1 MLNKIVIKMRC
12 NHLVRVVDW
21 ETETLTL
28 RNIRTTVFI
37 REQQVPV
44 DLEWDEF
51 DIISMHFLVF
61 NNHREAVGTARLL
74 PDGHIGRMAVLKEWR
89 GKGYGSAILKKIL
102 EELRG
107 RHMQKAMLNA
117 QISAVKFYE
126 RFGFQQVSGK
136 KFLEAGIPHVKMA
149 ILLE

>member
-1 MLNKIVIKMRC
+1 MRC
-12 NHLVRVVDW
+12 DHLVRVVDW
-21 ETETLTL
+21 ETEMLTL

-51 DIISMHFLVF
+51 DMISTHFLAF

-102 EELRG
+102 KELRA

-126 RFGFQQVSGK
+126 RFGFQQVSGE
-136 KFLEAGIPHVKMA
+136 KFFEAGIPHVKMR
-149 ILLE
+149 ILL

>member
-1 MLNKIVIKMRC
+1 MRC
-12 NHLVRVVDW
+12 DHLVRVVDW

-37 REQQVPV
+37 LEQQVPV

-51 DIISMHFLVF
+51 DIISTHFLVF
-61 NNHREAVGTARLL
+61 NNHGEAVGTGRLL

-89 GKGYGSAILKKIL
+89 GKGYGCAMLKKIL

-107 RHMQKAMLNA
+107 RQMQKAMLNA
-117 QISAVKFYE
+117 QINAVKFYE
-126 RFGFQQVSGK
+126 KFGFQQVSAE
-136 KFLEAGIPHVKMA
+136 KFFEAGIPHVKMM
-149 ILLE
+149 IFLE

>member
-1 MLNKIVIKMRC
+1 M
-12 NHLVRVVDW
+12 
-21 ETETLTL
+21 LTL

-51 DIISMHFLVF
+51 DMISTHFLVF

-102 EELRG
+102 KELRA

-126 RFGFQQVSGK
+126 RFGFQQVSGE
-136 KFLEAGIPHVKMA
+136 KFFEAGIPHVKMR
-149 ILLE
+149 ILL

>member
-1 MLNKIVIKMRC
+1 MRC
-12 NHLVRVVDW
+12 DHLVRVVDW

-51 DIISMHFLVF
+51 DIISMHFLAF

-89 GKGYGSAILKKIL
+89 GKGYGSAILRKIL
-102 EELRG
+102 EELRE
-107 RHMQKAMLNA
+107 RHVQKAMLNA

-126 RFGFQQVSGK
+126 RFGFQQVSGE
-136 KFLEAGIPHVKMA
+136 KFFEAGIPHVKMM

>member
-1 MLNKIVIKMRC
+1 MC
-12 NHLVRVVDW
+12 CDHLVRVVDW
-21 ETETLTL
+21 ETETLAL

-51 DIISMHFLVF
+51 DMISMHFLAF

-74 PDGHIGRMAVLKEWR
+74 PDGYIGRMAVLKEWR

-102 EELRG
+102 EELRE
-107 RHMQKAMLNA
+107 RHVQKAMLNA

-126 RFGFQQVSGK
+126 RFGFQQVSEE
-136 KFLEAGIPHVKMA
+136 KFVEAGIPHVKMV

>member
-1 MLNKIVIKMRC
+1 MRC

>member
-1 MLNKIVIKMRC
+1 MRC
-12 NHLVRVVDW
+12 DHLVRVVDW
-21 ETETLTL
+21 ETDMLTL

-51 DIISMHFLVF
+51 DMISTHFLVF

-102 EELRG
+102 KELRA

-126 RFGFQQVSGK
+126 RFGFQQVSGE
-136 KFLEAGIPHVKMA
+136 KFFEAGIPHVKMR
-149 ILLE
+149 ILL

>member
-1 MLNKIVIKMRC
+1 MRC
-12 NHLVRVVDW
+12 DHLVRVVDW

-37 REQQVPV
+37 LEQQVPV

-51 DIISMHFLVF
+51 DIISTHFLVF
-61 NNHREAVGTARLL
+61 NNHGEAVGTGRLL

-89 GKGYGSAILKKIL
+89 GKGYGSAMLKKIL

-107 RHMQKAMLNA
+107 RQMQKAMLNA
-117 QISAVKFYE
+117 QINAVKFYE
-126 RFGFQQVSGK
+126 KFGFQQVSAE
-136 KFLEAGIPHVKMA
+136 KFFEAGIPHVKMM
-149 ILLE
+149 IFLE